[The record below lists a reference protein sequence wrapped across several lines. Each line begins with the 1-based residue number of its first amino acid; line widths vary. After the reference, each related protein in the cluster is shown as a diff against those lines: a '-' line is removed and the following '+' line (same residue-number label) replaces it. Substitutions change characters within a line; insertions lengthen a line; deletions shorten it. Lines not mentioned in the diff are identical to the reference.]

1 MALTL
6 YRITATKKLVVVDSA
21 TPPSGGVAV
30 TAASTT
36 NLVDT
41 APWTRTLDAAT
52 SHVTDW
58 HPAEYPPSTP
68 EMFTSEAQ
76 LLSLNSSS
84 QAFTYDGLNV
94 LDPAGQSITFTTKL
108 QNIVDPVVWTSS
120 PVGLLTSTS
129 DAGATLTSA
138 NFGANTSVTVTA
150 TAGTNSD
157 VISIVRLT
165 DGSTVLVGYL
175 TNESHTLPSD
185 SSGTVSVYTGATG
198 TFKVYY
204 GLTEVTSACIFAG
217 VGVNCAGSVTVAG
230 VYTVSSGIAAG
241 TDLST
246 YTITATHP
254 TYGAITKVFSISK
267 SKAGVSAVISD
278 LSNDNHTVPT
288 DSSGSNG
295 NFTGCATTMS
305 VFLGSTDDSAN
316 WTYAVTKSAGVT
328 CTEAVTSRTQTV
340 TAMTTDTG
348 TVTIVASKA
357 GFASQTQVFSISKA
371 KSGVAYGINLSDNS
385 VRKSSAGVLSP
396 TSLTLTASK
405 IDVSGITA
413 YTGRFK
419 IYLNGSATA
428 TYTSAADE
436 ASKAYTVTATDA
448 TIKCELY
455 LAGGTTTL
463 VDTETVLVVA
473 DGANGTNGTNGSN
486 GSNGT
491 RGSGEFYAV
500 GSSWIDS
507 TADNAVYAV
516 YPLLTY
522 PAGLVYGD
530 TVTISNNSNFVNV
543 KYWNGSAWTALG
555 TVIDGSLIVTN
566 SITAAKINS
575 NGLSIKDAY
584 GNIILAAGSALDFS
598 NVGGSTKPAPNAT
611 VGATFGT
618 NISGQIPVG
627 GASTYIANGAL
638 DTLQVKGNAITAME
652 AFNSTTSVYINIPT
666 TATYTSTTAARPGSS
681 SSDALILGPFSITP
695 VDIATKRIITFTCQ
709 VITYDAGG
717 LLYFDFRTGTSILNN
732 IVRHYLTP
740 NNSQSTY
747 GYGQNASGT
756 NVIQLMTANIVSIS
770 FAYDV
775 SANTAVNLY
784 VYAGTETGR
793 SGFDW
798 TIKPRVDYIMM
809 TSVTGKR

>member
-129 DAGATLTSA
+129 DAGATLTAA
-138 NFGANTSVTVTA
+138 NFGANNAVTVTA

-204 GLTEVTSACIFAG
+204 GLTEVTSACTFAG

-246 YTITATHP
+246 YTLTATHP

-328 CTEAVTSRTQTV
+328 CTEAITSRTQTV

-371 KSGVAYGINLSDNS
+371 KSGVAYRINLSDNS

-405 IDVSGITA
+405 IDVSGVTA

-473 DGANGTNGTNGSN
+473 DGVDGTNGTNGTNGSN

-491 RGSGEFYAV
+491 RGSGEFYVV
-500 GSSWIDS
+500 GSSWTDAAALAGVVAI
-507 TADNAVYAV
+507 
-516 YPLLTY
+516 YPT
-522 PAGLVYGD
+522 GVVYGD
-530 TVTISNNSNFVNV
+530 TVTISNNSNFVMV
-543 KYWNGSAWTALG
+543 KYWNGTAWTAPG

-575 NGLSIKDAY
+575 NGLSIKDAA
-584 GNIILAAGSALDFS
+584 GNVILAAGSGLSFNS
-598 NVGGSTKPAPNAT
+598 RFTNTTGLPAENAT

-709 VITYDAGG
+709 VITYNVGG

-747 GYGQNASGT
+747 GWGLNASGT
-756 NVIQLMTANIVSIS
+756 NVIQLMTTNIVSIS